1 MVAPYISDEVKQ
13 TPLGSAPATLEV
25 FDRAA
30 VDVLPVQ
37 SHKLPTTPSSELTEE
52 LDGAAQWLGVPVGE
66 ILLAALGRTLGRT
79 RGDGIVAVDV
89 TGGNRW
95 LNHRVSMIC
104 AAAQPMGPTEM
115 LQGAHGGLTAAV
127 GHPVAQS
134 ELLLSIAD
142 GRDDGP
148 SARALELRVQRVD
161 GLLHIDW
168 WYDES
173 RLDAYS
179 VQEMAEQFPLA
190 VIEITS
196 DAAAPL

>member
-89 TGGNRW
+89 TGG
-95 LNHRVSMIC
+95 
-104 AAAQPMGPTEM
+104 
-115 LQGAHGGLTAAV
+115 TAGSTTAC
-127 GHPVAQS
+127 
-134 ELLLSIAD
+134 
-142 GRDDGP
+142 R
-148 SARALELRVQRVD
+148 
-161 GLLHIDW
+161 
-168 WYDES
+168 
-173 RLDAYS
+173 
-179 VQEMAEQFPLA
+179 
-190 VIEITS
+190 
-196 DAAAPL
+196 